1 MQQVTVR
8 VPASTS
14 NLGPG
19 FDCLGVALR
28 IYNDVIVT
36 HGAKSQLPAI
46 ARAAADLF
54 FQRTSCTPFSFSISI
69 KGDVPSSRG
78 LGGSVTVRLGA
89 LLAMNF
95 LSGNRLDRL
104 SIFQLCAQLEGH
116 PDNAAPAV
124 FGGFTVVREENV
136 QRFHVSTALSFVLL
150 IPNFEVET
158 SAARKILPSRITR
171 AAAIRNSANSS
182 AITAAF
188 ASGNYQNL
196 RGAFRDRLH
205 QPYRKKLIPFL
216 PRVITAAEKAGA
228 LGAFLSGSGS
238 TIAAVTLTNPEKI
251 AKAMHHK
258 VENHTART
266 VIVSADNR
274 GARLVQSPITSH

>member
-36 HGAKSQLPAI
+36 RGEKSRLPAI

-54 FQRTSCTPFSFSISI
+54 FQRTRCAPFSFSISI
-69 KGDVPSSRG
+69 RGDVPSSRG

-150 IPNFEVET
+150 IPM
-158 SAARKILPSRITR
+158 
-171 AAAIRNSANSS
+171 
-182 AITAAF
+182 AITSTAGWIRRLGGKRWQAVHR
-188 ASGNYQNL
+188 A
-196 RGAFRDRLH
+196 RDGVLSR
-205 QPYRKKLIPFL
+205 
-216 PRVITAAEKAGA
+216 ADD
-228 LGAFLSGSGS
+228 LSG
-238 TIAAVTLTNPEKI
+238 L
-251 AKAMHHK
+251 
-258 VENHTART
+258 
-266 VIVSADNR
+266 
-274 GARLVQSPITSH
+274 SHAL